1 MTQNGSTEAQIP
13 ENAGIK
19 VLTQYIKDLSFENPN
34 APESLKSM
42 GEQPNMSVDINV
54 NGKPLEN
61 EENIFESDIMFDA
74 TLTNKAGT
82 LYKLELVY
90 SGLFQ
95 FNNIDKKIV
104 HPVLFINCPQILFPY
119 ARQIISSTTGDAGF
133 PPLFLEPMDFGGL
146 YAKKVEEEKAK
157 QAASQNS

>member
-1 MTQNGSTEAQIP
+1 MTQNGSSDAQIP
-13 ENAGIK
+13 QNAGIK

-42 GEQPNMSVDINV
+42 GEQPNMNVDINV
-54 NGKPLEN
+54 NGRPLEG
-61 EENIFESDIMFDA
+61 EENIFESDLMFDA
-74 TLTNKAGT
+74 TLTNKAGV

-95 FNNIDKKIV
+95 FNNIEDKII

-119 ARQIISSTTGDAGF
+119 ARQIISATTGDAGF
-133 PPLFLEPMDFGGL
+133 PPLFLEPMDFGAL
-146 YAKKVEEEKAK
+146 YAKKVSEEKNK
-157 QAASQNS
+157 QETTQS